1 MVRVRGSYALALM
14 FKDYPGEI
22 YAARK
27 DSPMV
32 LGTADGESF
41 LASDV
46 PALLKYTRDIYYIE
60 DLHSAR
66 ILPGELHFF
75 DLNGDEVEMEQKHI
89 TWDAEAAE
97 KGGYEHFMIKEI
109 HEQPKAIRDTLNSVI
124 ADNKIDLSAAGLTKD
139 VLSGI
144 SEIHIVACGSAWHA
158 GMVGKYVIEDL
169 AEVPVSAEIASEF
182 RYKKILIDKTGKRIS
197 AQQYDKIWGDDE
209 DHIIGRRDD
218 VDYHI
223 SPTGQE
229 LGKAD

>member
-1 MVRVRGSYALALM
+1 MMVRVRGSYALALM
-14 FKDYPGEI
+14 FTDYPGEI

-60 DLHSAR
+60 DLHSVR

-75 DLNGDEVEMEQKHI
+75 DLNGDEVEVEQKHI

-124 ADNKIDLSAAGLTKD
+124 NDRSFCCRTHKGCA
-139 VLSGI
+139 VR
-144 SEIHIVACGSAWHA
+144 H
-158 GMVGKYVIEDL
+158 
-169 AEVPVSAEIASEF
+169 
-182 RYKKILIDKTGKRIS
+182 KRDTHRCVRFCM
-197 AQQYDKIWGDDE
+197 ARGN
-209 DHIIGRRDD
+209 GR
-218 VDYHI
+218 
-223 SPTGQE
+223 
-229 LGKAD
+229 